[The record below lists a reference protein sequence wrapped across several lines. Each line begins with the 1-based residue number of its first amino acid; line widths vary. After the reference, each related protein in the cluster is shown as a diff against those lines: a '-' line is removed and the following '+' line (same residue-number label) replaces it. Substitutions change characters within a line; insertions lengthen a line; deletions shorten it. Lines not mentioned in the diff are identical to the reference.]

1 MRITRASPASRLLI
15 TMHEDYL
22 GVPGVAAAAYNE
34 DYLSAPGVRFVP
46 TDQELIVDYL
56 GRKLRG
62 ESLPTGVVHDGHN
75 AYAEHPKKLGESS
88 PTRLDAANLFRPS
101 LLALN
106 HLRLL
111 SYSAEAG

>member
-1 MRITRASPASRLLI
+1 MSESTLWTPGVAAAYYN
-15 TMHEDYL
+15 EDYP
-22 GVPGVAAAAYNE
+22 GVPGVAAAYNE

-88 PTRLDAANLFRPS
+88 RRHGLTQPIFL
-101 LLALN
+101 
-106 HLRLL
+106 
-111 SYSAEAG
+111 